1 MGAGIDEHGSVI
13 RIGVVDDHRS
23 ILVGIAV
30 MLNAREGVHVVA
42 VGRTVAELL
51 SVSQRIDVVL
61 LDLLLS
67 DGSPSARNIAAL
79 AATGARVLVFTDR
92 SSAGAHREAMRA
104 GAVGT
109 IRKTDDVTQIVS
121 RLRAAARGRSKAA
134 SDAASDV
141 RRTSGVIVALSARET
156 EVLALYAAGATAE
169 SAANQLF
176 VTRETVL
183 DHIRRIRAKYANAGR
198 PAVTKVDLFR
208 RAVEDGI
215 LEPGD

>member
-1 MGAGIDEHGSVI
+1 MGAGIDGHGSVI
-13 RIGVVDDHRS
+13 RVGVVDDHRS
-23 ILVGIAV
+23 MLVGIAV
-30 MLNAREGVHVVA
+30 TLNAREGFHVVA

-51 SVSQRIDVVL
+51 TVSQRIDVVL

-67 DGSPSARNIAAL
+67 DGSSSARNVEAL
-79 AATGARVLVFTDR
+79 AATGARVLAFADR
-92 SSAGAHREAMRA
+92 SSPGVHREAMRA

-109 IRKTDDVTQIVS
+109 IRKTDDIAQILS
-121 RLRAAARGRSKAA
+121 RLRVAARGRPRSA
-134 SDAASDV
+134 SDASSDV
-141 RRTSGVIVALSARET
+141 RLAGGESVALSARET

-183 DHIRRIRAKYANAGR
+183 DHIRRIRVKYANAGR
-198 PAVTKVDLFR
+198 SAGTKVDLFR

-215 LEPGD
+215 LESGD

>member
-1 MGAGIDEHGSVI
+1 MGAGIDGHGSVI
-13 RIGVVDDHRS
+13 RVGVVDDHRS
-23 ILVGIAV
+23 MLVGIAV
-30 MLNAREGVHVVA
+30 TLNAREGFHVVA

-51 SVSQRIDVVL
+51 TVSQRIDVVL

-67 DGSPSARNIAAL
+67 DGSSSARNVEAL
-79 AATGARVLVFTDR
+79 AATGARVLAFADR
-92 SSAGAHREAMRA
+92 SSAGVHREAMRA

-109 IRKTDDVTQIVS
+109 IRKTDDIAQILS
-121 RLRAAARGRSKAA
+121 RLRVAARGRSR
-134 SDAASDV
+134 AASDV
-141 RRTSGVIVALSARET
+141 CLSVGEGVALSARET
-156 EVLALYAAGATAE
+156 EVLALYATGATAE

-198 PAVTKVDLFR
+198 HAVTKVDLFR

>member
-1 MGAGIDEHGSVI
+1 MGAGIDKHGSVI

-67 DGSPSARNIAAL
+67 DGSSSARNIAAL
-79 AATGARVLVFTDR
+79 AATGARVLAFTDR
-92 SSAGAHREAMRA
+92 SSAGVHRDAMRA

-121 RLRAAARGRSKAA
+121 RLRAAVRGRSKV
-134 SDAASDV
+134 ASDV
-141 RRTSGVIVALSARET
+141 RPTGGVSVALSARET